1 MIITAAHIVDQYLKL
16 IFQTEQY
23 RARESEKA
31 KIQAAGLNVKDQKK
45 QWSKL
50 ESSGLARDSL
60 LSVVGFGWYRCRI
73 MNGPPPIAFL
83 YLTREPF
90 RSAGGYT
97 KAP

>member
-45 QWSKL
+45 QLVKIGKLPGSHVTHCSAWS
-50 ESSGLARDSL
+50 G
-60 LSVVGFGWYRCRI
+60 
-73 MNGPPPIAFL
+73 
-83 YLTREPF
+83 
-90 RSAGGYT
+90 
-97 KAP
+97 